1 MAHTVDETAVIVRLL
16 AHDLRQIVGYLIV
29 VFPVLHVLFDFA
41 LHGQDLVVCATVLA
55 ALERA
60 DGRRVRRVR
69 VGIGRRQHARCERG
83 VVTAAVLGV
92 QAQHDVEHARFLRR
106 EMAIGTQHGQNGL
119 GRRLARNKAVHDHG
133 LVVEARA
140 FGVVREHHD
149 ARQTRNERKSRRDLV
164 VERAVFG
171 IGVIA
176 VEQQDR
182 TRKHVHDVR
191 RRVAHDH
198 GRRKA
203 VGQLTEA
210 VDNGNELAQ
219 LLLRGQFAHQQQVRD
234 LFVCKTPVKRCALQ
248 QVADAVAAEREHA
261 FVRTL
266 VSFGKHVAVHVGD
279 IRHACDDARS
289 VGVAQAA
296 LHAILLI
303 ERRIDGVDLGKPVE
317 QVDFLFQR
325 HTQPLFP
332 CV

>member
-1 MAHTVDETAVIVRLL
+1 M
-16 AHDLRQIVGYLIV
+16 
-29 VFPVLHVLFDFA
+29 
-41 LHGQDLVVCATVLA
+41 LA

-119 GRRLARNKAVHDHG
+119 GRRLTRNKAVHDHG

-171 IGVIA
+171 IG
-176 VEQQDR
+176 
-182 TRKHVHDVR
+182 VR